1 MLKKLAIIGFGSTM
15 IAIGINGFILPLHII
30 NGGFLGISLLLK
42 YILGFKVGLTFIL
55 LNIPV
60 YMFAFKSDP
69 EYFFNGVMGA
79 ICSGIMIELLVPLNG
94 MFHLS
99 ILSSVFIG
107 AIIIGSG
114 VGVMLRNHISP
125 GGMDLLALLIAKWS
139 KVNVGIIMF
148 VMDACI
154 IITGLYLLQDVKLFY
169 SLIIVAIVGLLASLI
184 TTRNIEQNV
193 IK

>member
-15 IAIGINGFILPLHII
+15 IGIGINGFILPLHII

-42 YILGFKVGLTFIL
+42 YILDFKVGMTFIL

-69 EYFFNGVMGA
+69 GYFFNGVMGA

-99 ILSSVFIG
+99 ILSSVIIG
-107 AIIIGSG
+107 AVIIGSG

-139 KVNVGIIMF
+139 NVNVGVIMF

>member
-15 IAIGINGFILPLHII
+15 IGIGINGFILPLHLI
-30 NGGFLGISLLLK
+30 NGGFLGISLLIK
-42 YILGFKVGLTFIL
+42 YLWDFKVGITFIV

-69 EYFFNGVMGA
+69 VYFINGVIGA
-79 ICSGIMIELLVPLNG
+79 ICSGLMIELFKPLNG
-94 MFHLS
+94 MVHMP
-99 ILSSVFIG
+99 IISSVIVG
-107 AIIIGSG
+107 AVIIGSG

-139 KVNVGIIMF
+139 KVNVGVIMF
-148 VMDACI
+148 VMDVVI
-154 IITGLYLLQDVKLFY
+154 IITGLFLLQDVKLFY
-169 SLIIVAIVGLLASLI
+169 SLVIVAIVGLMASLI
-184 TTRNIEQNV
+184 TTRYSEQNV